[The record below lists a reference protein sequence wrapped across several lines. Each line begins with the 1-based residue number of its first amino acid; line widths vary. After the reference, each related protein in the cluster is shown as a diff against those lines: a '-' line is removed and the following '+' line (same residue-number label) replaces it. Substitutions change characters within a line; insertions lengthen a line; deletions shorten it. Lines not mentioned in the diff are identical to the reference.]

1 MKLENNALKNFSIK
15 NRKCC
20 YFNDVIVIEDF
31 DFDNILLDEK
41 SIGNILIYNVL
52 YKTLIGHKTITHYVR

>member
-1 MKLENNALKNFSIK
+1 MENDKLKNVSIK
-15 NRKCC
+15 NRMCY
-20 YFNDVIVIEDF
+20 YFNDVIIIEDF

-52 YKTLIGHKTITHYVR
+52 YKSFIGHKTITHYV